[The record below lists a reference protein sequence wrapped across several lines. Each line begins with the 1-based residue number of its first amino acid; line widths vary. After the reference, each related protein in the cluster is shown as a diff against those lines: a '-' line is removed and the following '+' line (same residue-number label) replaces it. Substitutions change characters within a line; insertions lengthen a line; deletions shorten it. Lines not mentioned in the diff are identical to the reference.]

1 MAQFIVRVQGSSQQP
16 GPGRQWE
23 GSRAVPAGG
32 NNQGVGAQPVASP
45 ERQGVSVLQARQGS
59 CGEGCAAS
67 ERPLFEALKIARPGG
82 IRGGSRSHTLN
93 DNVLP
98 VKRLFWPEG

>member
-1 MAQFIVRVQGSSQQP
+1 MAQFIVRVEGSSQQP

-45 ERQGVSVLQARQGS
+45 ERQGVSVLQAGQGR
-59 CGEGCAAS
+59 AAA
-67 ERPLFEALKIARPGG
+67 EKVAPPRKGLCLKP
-82 IRGGSRSHTLN
+82 
-93 DNVLP
+93 
-98 VKRLFWPEG
+98 